1 MLDIFKNIFFFKK
14 EISMANI
21 IFIGPQGSGKG
32 TQAKIISEE
41 LNIPHISTGDLFRM
55 LEGALREEVDSYV
68 NKGQLVPDELTV
80 KILKERITK
89 PDCTNGFIL
98 DGFPRNLNQAKLLDK
113 ITKIDKVI
121 EITLTDELA
130 VKRISSRWSCK
141 KCGAVYNSITN
152 PPKIKGV
159 CDKCQG
165 ELYRRADDNPD
176 AIKKRLE
183 TYHQET
189 EPILKKYKKVLV
201 SVDGNQEIDKISE
214 QILEKL

>member
-1 MLDIFKNIFFFKK
+1 
-14 EISMANI
+14 MAKI

-55 LEGALREEVDSYV
+55 LEGKLREEVDSYV
-68 NKGQLVPDELTV
+68 NKGKLVPDELTV

-89 PDCTNGFIL
+89 PDCKDGFIL
-98 DGFPRNLNQAKLLDK
+98 DGFPRNIAQANMLDT

-130 VKRISSRWSCK
+130 IERISSRWSCK
-141 KCGAVYNSITN
+141 KCGTIFNTITN

-165 ELYRRADDNPD
+165 ELYRRADDNPE

-183 TYHQET
+183 TYHKET
-189 EPILKKYKKVLV
+189 EPILKKYKSVVV
-201 SVDGNQEIDKISE
+201 SIDGDQEIDKISE
-214 QILEKL
+214 EILENLN